1 MAWKVARFPVGVAI
15 YLAATPSSFA
25 ACSQSRSDVD
35 AALKYLSCLNN
46 EQADAI
52 NRHADAI
59 NNLMDAVKTLEG
71 NEQKLAR
78 KIDELA
84 LDVQT
89 LRRKVDELES
99 RR

>member
-1 MAWKVARFPVGVAI
+1 M
-15 YLAATPSSFA
+15 
-25 ACSQSRSDVD
+25 D

-71 NEQKLAR
+71 NETEASAQNR
-78 KIDELA
+78 
-84 LDVQT
+84 
-89 LRRKVDELES
+89 
-99 RR
+99 